1 MVKGLAKFKTRMRK
15 APQILRDEVVLSMQ
29 RTAEK
34 VTKEM
39 RVFNPLSDA
48 DIEIN
53 WTWGDAPPGSI
64 KIGKVG
70 AREYEKI
77 AITIYARSPSGSG
90 FNAAWFE
97 FGTAERFHKSGKSTG
112 RITAQPFFYP
122 VYRANKS
129 RIKST
134 IRAAVR
140 RAVKKS

>member
-1 MVKGLAKFKTRMRK
+1 MVKNLRKFQTRLRQ
-15 APQILRDEVVLSMQ
+15 APQIMRKEVVLSMQ
-29 RTAEK
+29 RVAER

-53 WTWGDAPPGSI
+53 WTWGDTPPGAI
-64 KIGKVG
+64 KVGKV
-70 AREYEKI
+70 ASREYEKI
-77 AITIYARSPSGSG
+77 GITIYARGTD

-97 FGTAERFHKSGKSTG
+97 FGTAERFHKNGKSVG
-112 RITAQPFFYP
+112 RITAQPFFFP

-129 RIKST
+129 RIKSA
-134 IRAAVR
+134 IRSAVR